1 MKVSPAYLP
10 CADVGHPLTEG
21 PLKREAQFEGVTADL
36 DEVVDES
43 ADRRHGEGRREEN
56 HVTQL
61 DKHF

>member
-1 MKVSPAYLP
+1 VSRQLAYLP
-10 CADVGHPLTEG
+10 RADVRDPLTEG
-21 PLKREAQFEGVTADL
+21 PLKREAQFEGIAADL

-43 ADRRHGEGRREEN
+43 TDRRHGERRREEN